1 MSEWQPI
8 ETAPKDG
15 TKFRGLVDE
24 DAISMF
30 WHEGFGEF
38 VSSYRRMTMAP
49 GYTIDGA
56 AYKDHSPEV
65 HKPKF
70 WQPLTLPA
78 PPTLPPNEGG

>member
-15 TKFRGLVDE
+15 TKFWGLIDG

-30 WHEGFGEF
+30 WHDDFGEF

-49 GYTIDGA
+49 GYTINGKQ
-56 AYKDHSPEV
+56 YEDHSPEI
-65 HKPKF
+65 HKPMF
-70 WQPLTLPA
+70 WIERKE
-78 PPTLPPNEGG
+78 PPK